1 MKKRSYILIILL
13 IFFVLFSASIIS
25 FLYFEFSKPPAVKAN
40 SYLEIN
46 LKGALQEKSSGESIT
61 TLFLGGPSLTLYEIW
76 TNIQKAKVDRRIKCL
91 VLRLGYIQCDWGKIS
106 ELREMILDFK
116 LSGKKVYA
124 YIDEALDFDK
134 EYYLATACDRIVF
147 YPLGTLIING
157 IGGHLPFVKKT
168 LEILGIKAE
177 FEHVEQYKTASSMFT
192 EEGFTEAH
200 KEMMESIYGD
210 IFSTYIQE
218 TAKSRGMSEDELKE
232 IIDNGY
238 FQGELAKENGLVDDL
253 LFEDEFED
261 LLAKEH
267 DRIRK
272 IRHEQYLKVRPTAL
286 GLNRG
291 KKIALIYGMGP
302 IHTGES
308 TALTIGSTTLARW
321 IKRARTDRSIAA
333 IILRVDSPGGSAI
346 ASDIIWREVSLAKKE
361 KPFVVSMSDVAGSGG
376 YWISMAA
383 HKIVAQPQT
392 LTGSIGVVGGK
403 FNLENLYEKLGIT
416 SERLTYGKRADMFS
430 TFRGLT
436 LEERSLFKKEMLWIY
451 DKFLEK
457 VALGRKMTKEEVDN
471 LGKGRV
477 WTGFQAKEKGLVDE
491 IGGLSKALELAK
503 ELSGIPSSE
512 EVKFVVWPKKVSL
525 WSALMGRRAVQV
537 NLNISPRA
545 EKIINTFKL
554 IERDRIWAI
563 MPLGI
568 TFD

>member
-1 MKKRSYILIILL
+1 MKKRSYILIIFL
-13 IFFVLFSASIIS
+13 IFFVLITASIIS

-46 LKGALQEKSSGESIT
+46 LKGGLQEKSSGESIT
-61 TLFLGGPSLTLYEIW
+61 TLFLGGPPLTLYEIW
-76 TNIQKAKVDRRIKCL
+76 TNFQKAKVDRRIKCI
-91 VLRLGYIQCDWGKIS
+91 VLRLGHLQCDWGKIS
-106 ELREMILDFK
+106 ELRDMILDFRQ
-116 LSGKKVYA
+116 SGKKVYA

-147 YPLGTLIING
+147 YPLGSLIING
-157 IGGHLPFVKKT
+157 IGGHLPFVKKA
-168 LEILGIKAE
+168 LDKLGVEAE

-192 EEGFTEAH
+192 EEGFTAAH

-218 TAKSRGMSEDELKE
+218 TARARGMSEDELKGL
-232 IIDNGY
+232 IDKGY
-238 FQGELAKENGLVDDL
+238 FQGEQAKENGLVDAL
-253 LFEDEFED
+253 LYEDEFEA
-261 LLAKEH
+261 LLAEEH
-267 DRIRK
+267 SNIRK
-272 IRHEQYLKVRPTAL
+272 IRHEQYLKIKSSAL

-302 IHTGES
+302 ILTGES
-308 TALTIGSTTLARW
+308 TGQTIGSTTLARW

-333 IILRVDSPGGSAI
+333 IVLRIDSPGGSAI
-346 ASDIIWREVSLAKKE
+346 ASDIIWREVSLAKKA

-376 YWISMAA
+376 YWIAMAA

-392 LTGSIGVVGGK
+392 LTGSIGVIGGK
-403 FNLENLYEKLGIT
+403 FNMEKLYEKIGLT
-416 SERLTYGKRADMFS
+416 SEKLIYGERADMFS

-436 LEERSLFKKEMLWIY
+436 LEERGLLKKEMLWIY
-451 DKFLEK
+451 DKFIDK

-477 WTGFQAKEKGLVDE
+477 WTGTQAKENGLVDE

-503 ELSGIPSSE
+503 ELSGIPASE
-512 EVKFVVWPKKVSL
+512 EVKFVVWPKKVSF
-525 WSALMGRRAVQV
+525 WNALMGRRTAKIE
-537 NLNISPRA
+537 LNISPRA
-545 EKIINTFKL
+545 EKIIETFRL
-554 IERDRIWAI
+554 IEKDRIWAI

-568 TFD
+568 TFE